1 MKSYSIYRKIRSSA
15 MIFGLS
21 VGSFAIQMTS
31 VIASLLIIIFSF
43 SLVSILLL
51 PAWNIGLYIF
61 LLRSSTSRFSFRSK
75 PSLKLISNKKIGITY
90 YED

>member
-1 MKSYSIYRKIRSSA
+1 

-43 SLVSILLL
+43 SLVSVLLL
-51 PAWNIGLYIF
+51 PTWNIGLYIF
-61 LLRSSTSRFSFRSK
+61 LLRSPVFRIPFHSK
-75 PSLKLISNKKIGITY
+75 SSLTLISNKQIGLIR

>member
-1 MKSYSIYRKIRSSA
+1 

-43 SLVSILLL
+43 SLVSVLLL
-51 PAWNIGLYIF
+51 PTWNIGLYIF
-61 LLRSSTSRFSFRSK
+61 LLRSPVFLIPFRSK
-75 PSLKLISNKKIGITY
+75 SLLTLISNKQIGLSR